1 MEIRTQNT
9 PNLWRLLHLENGAF
23 FPERC
28 GFEAANVWAALVW
41 CGFQKISGSFEA
53 VKVSNC
59 V

>member
-53 VKVSNC
+53 VKV
-59 V
+59 